1 MKNELEN
8 LELTGTVS
16 NKIHFMGLGTDSTG
30 KLDPLEMLSLLI
42 LWTGM

>member
-1 MKNELEN
+1 MKNKLKN

-30 KLDPLEMLSLLI
+30 ELDPLEMLSLLI
-42 LWTGM
+42 L